1 MGIRGNLLNNKVT
14 VAVGE
19 VKTKLGRLDLHELGD
34 VDGNSCN
41 QGGYDVDQGPVVLSL
56 DLAVVVRATDSQVTL
71 EADTDDEVDTGA
83 DTDPA
88 HI

>member
-1 MGIRGNLLNNKVT
+1 MR
-14 VAVGE
+14 E
-19 VKTKLGRLDLHELGD
+19 VKTKLSWLDLHELGD
-34 VDGNSCN
+34 VDSDSCN
-41 QGGYDVDQGPVVLSL
+41 QGGYDVDQGPAVLSL

-88 HI
+88 HID